1 MVDVKGLLKYLKEVG
16 EVSKSRINPK
26 IFLVP
31 QFSSVTQ
38 SCLTPCDPIDCITT
52 GRPVHHQLP
61 ELAQTH
67 AHWVDDAIQPSHP
80 LSSLSPSFNLS
91 QHQSLFQWVS
101 SSHQVAKYWTFS
113 FNISLSNEYSGL
125 ISFNKDWL
133 DLLAVQVTLQS
144 LLQHH
149 SSRAS
154 ILQHSAFFIIQLS
167 HPYVTTGKTIPL
179 TKQTFIG
186 KVMLL
191 LFNMLSRLV
200 ITFLPRSRCLLISW
214 LQSPSVVILEPR
226 KIKSDTVSTVSPSKS
241 VYLDLV
247 FSKMSLML
255 GTGLEH
261 SICRVTGSSQKSK
274 VFF

>member
-101 SSHQVAKYWTFS
+101 SSHQVAKYWSFS
-113 FNISLSNEYSGL
+113 FSITPANEYSGL
-125 ISFNKDWL
+125 ISFRW
-133 DLLAVQVTLQS
+133 TGWISLQS
-144 LLQHH
+144 KGL
-149 SSRAS
+149 SRVLS
-154 ILQHSAFFIIQLS
+154 NTTVQNHQFFSTQLS
-167 HPYVTTGKTIPL
+167 LWSNSYTDTR
-179 TKQTFIG
+179 
-186 KVMLL
+186 LL
-191 LFNMLSRLV
+191 EK
-200 ITFLPRSRCLLISW
+200 P
-214 LQSPSVVILEPR
+214 
-226 KIKSDTVSTVSPSKS
+226 
-241 VYLDLV
+241 
-247 FSKMSLML
+247 
-255 GTGLEH
+255 
-261 SICRVTGSSQKSK
+261 
-274 VFF
+274 